1 MTAIHAKIR
10 ELQLQIARC
19 ENEQA
24 FAALFRLL
32 YDRLLRFCIQYVD
45 SREAAEEIV
54 SDVFVKLWNRR
65 LALENVANLEVYLFV
80 AVKNHSLNYLEQF
93 STLRIAPLDDGLA
106 QLSAPADPEKE
117 MEWKEM
123 HHRLDQEVNRLP
135 DQCRKV
141 FRLIRDEGFRYKDV
155 AVILNISPR
164 TVETQLFRA
173 IRRLN
178 EAIAPF
184 LSAKPGKKRKEP
196 PAMLWL
202 LLLVNFF

>member
-65 LALENVANLEVYLFV
+65 QELETVANLEVYLFV

-93 STLRIAPLDDGLA
+93 STFRIAPLDDGLA
-106 QLSAPADPEKE
+106 QLSAPTDPEKE

-123 HHRLDQEVNRLP
+123 NHRLDQEVNRLP

-202 LLLVNFF
+202 LLLINIF

>member
-65 LALENVANLEVYLFV
+65 RELETVANLEVYLFV

-93 STLRIAPLDDGLA
+93 STFRIAPLDDGLA
-106 QLSAPADPEKE
+106 QLSAPTDPEKE

-123 HHRLDQEVNRLP
+123 NHRLDQEVNRLP

-184 LSAKPGKKRKEP
+184 LSAKPGRKRKEP

-202 LLLVNFF
+202 LLLINIF

>member
-10 ELQLQIARC
+10 ELQLQIARY
-19 ENEQA
+19 ESEQA
-24 FAALFRLL
+24 FSALFRAL
-32 YDRLLRFCIQYVD
+32 YDRLLRFCIQYVN

-54 SDVFVKLWNRR
+54 SDVFVKLWGRR
-65 LALENVANLEVYLFV
+65 LELESISNLEVYLFV

-93 STLRIAPLDDGLA
+93 SKLRIAPLDNGLA

-123 HHRLDQEVNRLP
+123 HLKLDQEVNRLP

-173 IRRLN
+173 IRRLS
-178 EAIAPF
+178 EAIAPL
-184 LSAKPGKKRKEP
+184 LSTRPGKRKEP

-202 LLLVNFF
+202 LLLINFF

>member
-1 MTAIHAKIR
+1 M
-10 ELQLQIARC
+10 QLQIARC

-32 YDRLLRFCIQYVD
+32 YDRLLRFCIQYVN

-65 LALENVANLEVYLFV
+65 QELETVANLEVYLFV

-93 STLRIAPLDDGLA
+93 STFRIAPLDDGLA
-106 QLSAPADPEKE
+106 QLSAPTDPEKE

-123 HHRLDQEVNRLP
+123 NHRLDQEVNRLP

-202 LLLVNFF
+202 LLIINIF

>member
-10 ELQLQIARC
+10 ELQLQITRC
-19 ENEQA
+19 ESEQA
-24 FAALFRLL
+24 FSALFRLL
-32 YDRLLRFCIQYVD
+32 YDRLLRFCIQYVN

-65 LALENVANLEVYLFV
+65 LELENIANLEVYLFV

-93 STLRIAPLDDGLA
+93 SAIRIAPLDNGLA

-123 HHRLDQEVNRLP
+123 HLKLDQEVNRLP

-173 IRRLN
+173 IRRLS
-178 EAIAPF
+178 EAIAPL
-184 LSAKPGKKRKEP
+184 LSTRPGKRKEP

>member
-32 YDRLLRFCIQYVD
+32 YDRLLRFCIQYVN

-65 LALENVANLEVYLFV
+65 QELETVANLEVYLFV

-93 STLRIAPLDDGLA
+93 STFRIAPLDDGLA
-106 QLSAPADPEKE
+106 QLSAPTDPEKE

-123 HHRLDQEVNRLP
+123 NHRLDQEVNRLP

-202 LLLVNFF
+202 LLIINIF